1 MMFPLHQGKKLVF
14 QTSSNPPQKHTIS
27 EDRILGHAISTGKSR
42 RRKLV
47 AAFNYDMIDQNSN
60 DHNKKKKMMMHRE
73 NERQRRQEMG
83 TLHASLRSL
92 LPLEFIKQGKRSIS
106 DHMNEAVNYIK
117 HLQSRIKRLDAKRAE
132 LKKCSNIISTTGTDH
147 GATTGSSDGRSPSC
161 LTVHPCC
168 GGVQIVISCRGFR
181 STKDGLSLSFSI
193 SRVLEVLLE
202 QGLAVVSCVSSK
214 GNDRLLHTIQC
225 EVNDLEGIDLSGLE
239 QKLAELVSPYSSR
252 CISE

>member
-42 RRKLV
+42 RRKLA

-92 LPLEFIKQGKRSIS
+92 LPLEFIKGKRSIS

-132 LKKCSNIISTTGTDH
+132 LKKCSHIISTTGTDH
-147 GATTGSSDGRSPSC
+147 GATTEAQM
-161 LTVHPCC
+161 
-168 GGVQIVISCRGFR
+168 GVRQ
-181 STKDGLSLSFSI
+181 
-193 SRVLEVLLE
+193 
-202 QGLAVVSCVSSK
+202 AV
-214 GNDRLLHTIQC
+214 
-225 EVNDLEGIDLSGLE
+225 
-239 QKLAELVSPYSSR
+239 
-252 CISE
+252 

>member
-92 LPLEFIKQGKRSIS
+92 LPLEFIK
-106 DHMNEAVNYIK
+106 VK
-117 HLQSRIKRLDAKRAE
+117 HPA
-132 LKKCSNIISTTGTDH
+132 
-147 GATTGSSDGRSPSC
+147 
-161 LTVHPCC
+161 
-168 GGVQIVISCRGFR
+168 ISC
-181 STKDGLSLSFSI
+181 I
-193 SRVLEVLLE
+193 
-202 QGLAVVSCVSSK
+202 
-214 GNDRLLHTIQC
+214 
-225 EVNDLEGIDLSGLE
+225 NDLCVR
-239 QKLAELVSPYSSR
+239 ELHVSRSFRTNMIFFFFSEFILCKNCFNFLHPTSR
-252 CISE
+252 FRTIK